1 MEKLS
6 IDYLEFAYKIYEF
19 MLLQIIYFSWIPYNN
34 VMKKYSK
41 GLGKKEE
48 KGKFKP
54 TRHIIEL
61 ISLPQPLFKCLL
73 FGFL

>member
-1 MEKLS
+1 
-6 IDYLEFAYKIYEF
+6 

-41 GLGKKEE
+41 GLGKKEK

-54 TRHIIEL
+54 TRHVIEL
-61 ISLPQPLFKCLL
+61 ISLPRPLFKCLL